1 MSLKS
6 DFRLAEF
13 RMLKRSFDKRYST
26 PSIDSDTSDWLNMIR
41 GTEKSFLSQ
50 ENSELSSL
58 EFRVHFT

>member
-6 DFRLAEF
+6 DFRPAEF

-26 PSIDSDTSDWLNMIR
+26 PSIDGDTSDWLNMIR

-50 ENSELSSL
+50 ENSEVFL
-58 EFRVHFT
+58 